1 MLNGCLNTVSRRE
14 FVTLV
19 RNFHNGRA
27 ALSKDL
33 CCRPGCVQHSAQC
46 PGWAGVS
53 VRRCLAAQPFT
64 RHSSQPSLQPAA
76 DSELQI
82 ICQPRPG
89 VAAWHEML
97 AWPGNYVD
105 AGCRDVER
113 CGETRA
119 GAHHRVSESQSR
131 RFNLVCAG

>member
-33 CCRPGCVQHSAQC
+33 CCRPGCVQHSAPC

-64 RHSSQPSLQPAA
+64 RHSPVSPVSSQQQTPHCKLFASP
-76 DSELQI
+76 DPEW
-82 ICQPRPG
+82 RPG
-89 VAAWHEML
+89 TRC
-97 AWPGNYVD
+97 WPGNYVD

-131 RFNLVCAG
+131 RFNLVRAG